1 MYSENTTEVYACS
14 YLYKET
20 IMILKEKI
28 MVRVSPRDKERL
40 SEQAA
45 EKRLPLSTY
54 VRTKIL
60 SDGWKDVP
68 PPIWR

>member
-1 MYSENTTEVYACS
+1 
-14 YLYKET
+14 
-20 IMILKEKI
+20 MILKEKI

-60 SDGWKDVP
+60 SDG
-68 PPIWR
+68 